1 MEIVIRDALVEDVD
15 SIYRLGRSDGAFTV
29 SDNIPF
35 YERQE
40 LVEWIASP
48 KDNILCVALQE
59 SSVVGFFFCKVM
71 SYHWAML
78 DNFYV
83 ASDVRNGRVGRLMF
97 EALLSRLRQKR
108 IVYLT
113 TLVET
118 GRGSLERLLRRQGF
132 RFSRSY
138 GWHEFFLE

>member
-1 MEIVIRDALVEDVD
+1 MEVVIRDALAADID
-15 SIYRLGRSDGAFTV
+15 AIYLLGRSDGAFTV
-29 SDNIPF
+29 SEKIPF

-48 KDNILCVALQE
+48 KDNILCVALQD
-59 SSVVGFFFCKVM
+59 SRVVGFFFCKVM

-83 ASDVRNGRVGRLMF
+83 TSDVRDGRVGRLMF
-97 EALLSRLRQKR
+97 EALTSRLRQKR
-108 IVYLT
+108 IVYIT
-113 TLVET
+113 TLVEK

-132 RFSRSY
+132 RFSKSY
-138 GWHEFFLE
+138 NWHECFLK